1 MSKFIKL
8 LEQFD
13 PANSGNDENFWKLV
27 DFFRVKRI
35 PIKADQNT
43 MKITFLLNDGEI
55 PVTVSSG
62 FEEEDDE
69 ASSMIDDIS
78 NDPNDK
84 FQTPA
89 SQVVKKRQVLA
100 PKIIANANQKLSEV
114 EKSLNRP
121 VNTMKGV

>member
-13 PANSGNDENFWKLV
+13 PANSGNDENFWRLV
-27 DFFRVKRI
+27 DFFREKRV
-35 PIKADQNT
+35 PIKADQNA
-43 MKITFLLNDGEI
+43 MKISFLLDDMEI
-55 PVTVSSG
+55 PVTVSG
-62 FEEEDDE
+62 GVEEDDE

-89 SQVVKKRQVLA
+89 SQVIKKRQTLA

>member
-13 PANSGNDENFWKLV
+13 PANSGNDENFWRLV
-27 DFFRVKRI
+27 DFFREKRV

-43 MKITFLLNDGEI
+43 MKISFLLDDMEI
-55 PVTVSSG
+55 PVTVSG
-62 FEEEDDE
+62 GVEEDDE

-89 SQVVKKRQVLA
+89 SQVIKKRQTLA